1 MNSILVPHYVK
12 YKRNANGGD
21 SIRQLSG
28 VTCHFNQFHACVTY
42 AVSQVNEF
50 VFSVCLTFGVR
61 FQTANKYRFAVAV
74 AATFLKYSS
83 QLYRSN
89 ILNTTPNCYDIG
101 AIHLQDCMYYLHRC
115 KYTIFHHP
123 KAWTPLFSGFICV
136 YTNRCELRAGFSEL
150 AVGYSDCTKVGISLW
165 YM

>member
-28 VTCHFNQFHACVTY
+28 VTCHFNQFHACGTY

-83 QLYRSN
+83 QLYKSN

-101 AIHLQDCMYYLHRC
+101 AIHLHDCMYYLHRC
-115 KYTIFHHP
+115 KYTISTTR
-123 KAWTPLFSGFICV
+123 KLGL
-136 YTNRCELRAGFSEL
+136 RCFQVLYAFTLIGASLGL
-150 AVGYSDCTKVGISLW
+150 ASVS
-165 YM
+165 